1 MPSCYGTSSFHSDSP
16 SPTFALPPWQEDM
29 AIALAS
35 TDDQV
40 YCKRIKY
47 DARVKKYFDLSA
59 KECSKSTTS
68 SSSNSS
74 LQ

>member
-1 MPSCYGTSSFHSDSP
+1 MASHYGTSSFHSDSP
-16 SPTFALPPWQEDM
+16 SQTFALPPWQEDM

-35 TDDQV
+35 RHDEV
-40 YCKRIKY
+40 YCRQIKY

-74 LQ
+74 Q